1 MGPVTA
7 EFERQFATM
16 VGVKHALAVTNCTAA
31 LPLAPL
37 PLGAG
42 PADTVICPSL
52 TFVATANAIRYT
64 GAIPVFADV
73 TGVENCNI
81 SPESI
86 AACLD
91 ASTKGICVVHYGGYP
106 CDMDS
111 IMALARRHGLYVV
124 EDVAHA
130 PGAGCWVTLPADRQG
145 GGGGLVFKKG
155 G

>member
-1 MGPVTA
+1 MALHGASDRGVRAAICCYGGCQTRFCRDQLHGGTAPGAPGAWCGP
-7 EFERQFATM
+7 
-16 VGVKHALAVTNCTAA
+16 G
-31 LPLAPL
+31 
-37 PLGAG
+37 
-42 PADTVICPSL
+42 DTVICPSL

-64 GAIPVFADV
+64 GAAPVFADV
-73 TGVENCNI
+73 TSAENCNI

-91 ASTKGICVVHYGGYP
+91 ATTKGICVVHYGGYP

-130 PGAGCWVTLPADRQG
+130 PGAGCWVTLPG
-145 GGGGLVFKKG
+145 
-155 G
+155 